1 MESGYETNSEIVFYP
16 RDKKFTA
23 SAPEGLEPASWESKH
38 AVVGISLFN
47 SQVVGGGINEHGLA
61 AANLNLLSSKY
72 QNVTELD
79 NGNIIGS
86 LDVIKYFLTQFKDVE
101 EVKMG
106 LEQVKVSQVM
116 YDIDGIKYEI
126 KLHFTFHDPTGASI
140 VVEYVDRELKVYD
153 NELGV
158 MTNQPT
164 FDWHLI
170 NLRNY
175 INLKPKD
182 APPVEVG
189 NIKLVQTGVGS
200 GMVGLPGD
208 VTPPSRF
215 VRTVAFTQNT
225 PPLKTHDEGLN
236 MAMQISNAMSFPKGI
251 ALSET
256 AGIKTLGNTQWV
268 MIADLKT
275 RHMYFRHYDY
285 IDWLFVDLKKI
296 DPNSKESK
304 RFPMR
309 AGPTFEEISGK
320 MVK

>member
-1 MESGYETNSEIVFYP
+1 VLN
-16 RDKKFTA
+16 R
-23 SAPEGLEPASWESKH
+23 
-38 AVVGISLFN
+38 
-47 SQVVGGGINEHGLA
+47 QVDGGGINEHGLA
-61 AANLNLLSSKY
+61 AANLYLSSSKY
-72 QNVTELD
+72 QDVTELD

-86 LDVIKYFLTQFKDVE
+86 LDVITYFLTQFKDVE

-106 LEQVKVSQVM
+106 LEKVKVAKFV
-116 YDIDGIKYEI
+116 YDLGGIKLPI

-215 VRTVAFTQNT
+215 VRTVAFTQNA
-225 PPLKTHDEGLN
+225 PPLRTHDEGLY

-256 AGIKTLGNTQWV
+256 AGIKTLGHTQWV

-275 RHMYFRHYDY
+275 RQMYFRHYDY
-285 IDWLFVDLKKI
+285 INWRFVDLKKI
-296 DPNSKESK
+296 DPDSKEVK
-304 RFPMR
+304 RFPMKT
-309 AGPTFEEISGK
+309 GPAFEEISGK